1 MSAIEG
7 REIELK
13 LELRPEDAARLGTL
27 KSLPKAKLGIPKA
40 QQIVTVYFD
49 TPEFA
54 LRHAGLSLRLRHAGA
69 RRIQTVKSALML
81 GGPSGGLLADRQ
93 EDEVPLNGAGPDI
106 GRIADLALR
115 ERVLQVAEK
124 GALTPLF
131 ETIVLRT
138 TRNIRTEAGDVVELV
153 IDLGEVRAE
162 KEDSPIAELELEL
175 KSGSPASLFSL
186 ARALN
191 ETAPLRIIRLTKADR
206 GYALLGEKVRTTQ
219 KSQRL
224 TLPEDATAGAA
235 LGPIL
240 DNGLSHLLANEPAVV
255 EARDVDGLHQLRVA
269 LRRLRAVLATYDK
282 LLDETLMTQIEHEI
296 KWISAICGAARDYD
310 VFVESL
316 VPAADDALADEKAG
330 REALMRAA
338 RIARADAWAKVVE
351 GVASARFTALVLA
364 LADLAATPRPPLAKS
379 VRRKDL
385 DRPARDFAC
394 EMLDHQRKKAS
405 KLGALATLSDEE
417 RHALRKRLKRLR
429 YTADFFAS
437 LYPEK
442 ATKPY
447 LKRLGALQ
455 DCFGALND
463 FAMAGRLV
471 EALTTLGTGGSE
483 ARARAGGLLLEYH
496 RKAAEGLIGETA
508 SRWDKL
514 ARRKPFWR

>member
-1 MSAIEG
+1 
-7 REIELK
+7 
-13 LELRPEDAARLGTL
+13 
-27 KSLPKAKLGIPKA
+27 
-40 QQIVTVYFD
+40 
-49 TPEFA
+49 
-54 LRHAGLSLRLRHAGA
+54 
-69 RRIQTVKSALML
+69 
-81 GGPSGGLLADRQ
+81 
-93 EDEVPLNGAGPDI
+93 
-106 GRIADLALR
+106 
-115 ERVLQVAEK
+115 
-124 GALTPLF
+124 
-131 ETIVLRT
+131 
-138 TRNIRTEAGDVVELV
+138 
-153 IDLGEVRAE
+153 
-162 KEDSPIAELELEL
+162 
-175 KSGSPASLFSL
+175 
-186 ARALN
+186 
-191 ETAPLRIIRLTKADR
+191 
-206 GYALLGEKVRTTQ
+206 
-219 KSQRL
+219 
-224 TLPEDATAGAA
+224 
-235 LGPIL
+235 
-240 DNGLSHLLANEPAVV
+240 VV

>member
-1 MSAIEG
+1 
-7 REIELK
+7 
-13 LELRPEDAARLGTL
+13 
-27 KSLPKAKLGIPKA
+27 
-40 QQIVTVYFD
+40 
-49 TPEFA
+49 
-54 LRHAGLSLRLRHAGA
+54 
-69 RRIQTVKSALML
+69 ML

-106 GRIADLALR
+106 GRIADRVLR

-124 GALTPLF
+124 GALTPQF

-175 KSGSPASLFSL
+175 KSGSSASLFSL

-219 KSQRL
+219 KSHRL
-224 TLPEDATAGAA
+224 TLPETVTAGAA
-235 LGPIL
+235 LQPVL
-240 DNGLSHLLANEPAVV
+240 DNGLAHLLANEPSVV
-255 EARDVDGLHQLRVA
+255 EARDVEGLHQLRVA
-269 LRRLRAVLATYDK
+269 LRRLRAICGTYDK
-282 LLDETLMTQIEHEI
+282 LLDETLMTRIEHEI

-310 VFVESL
+310 VFLGSL
-316 VPAADDALADEKAG
+316 LPAADEALADEKAG
-330 REALMRAA
+330 REALTRAA

-351 GVASARFTALVLA
+351 GVASARFTALVLV
-364 LADLAATPRPPLAKS
+364 LADLAATPRPPLAKG

-385 DRPARDFAC
+385 DQPARDFAS
-394 EMLDHQRKKAS
+394 EKLDHQRKKAA
-405 KLGALATLSDEE
+405 KLGAHFATLSDEE
-417 RHALRKRLKRLR
+417 RHVLRKRLKRLR
-429 YTADFFAS
+429 YTAEFFAS

-463 FAMAGRLV
+463 FATAARLV
-471 EALTTLGTGGSE
+471 KALTTLGTEGSA
-483 ARARAGGLLLEYH
+483 ARARAGALLLEHH

-508 SRWDKL
+508 ARWDKL